1 MVSGYPFTTPFTLH
15 ASMLCANSRILDVYV
30 YAHLCNT
37 PRMFVVFTSRLVTF
51 CVRKKTPKLV
61 TSKHALKKKI
71 KIKIRGKD
79 IWRRRENTERE
90 SVLLVSLLFGFVLL
104 RAW

>member
-1 MVSGYPFTTPFTLH
+1 
-15 ASMLCANSRILDVYV
+15 
-30 YAHLCNT
+30 
-37 PRMFVVFTSRLVTF
+37 MFVVFTSRLVTF

-61 TSKHALKKKI
+61 TSKHALKKKKKI

-79 IWRRRENTERE
+79 IWRRENTERE

>member
-1 MVSGYPFTTPFTLH
+1 V
-15 ASMLCANSRILDVYV
+15 
-30 YAHLCNT
+30 
-37 PRMFVVFTSRLVTF
+37 FV
-51 CVRKKTPKLV
+51 KKRQNFEI
-61 TSKHALKKKI
+61 SKHALKKI

>member
-1 MVSGYPFTTPFTLH
+1 MYICTRTFITHLY
-15 ASMLCANSRILDVYV
+15 LCGFNKSFGDFL
-30 YAHLCNT
+30 
-37 PRMFVVFTSRLVTF
+37 FV
-51 CVRKKTPKLV
+51 KKRQNFE
-61 TSKHALKKKI
+61 TSKHALKKKKKI

-79 IWRRRENTERE
+79 IWRRENTERM

>member
-1 MVSGYPFTTPFTLH
+1 M
-15 ASMLCANSRILDVYV
+15 
-30 YAHLCNT
+30 
-37 PRMFVVFTSRLVTF
+37 
-51 CVRKKTPKLV
+51 

-79 IWRRRENTERE
+79 IWSRENTERM

>member
-1 MVSGYPFTTPFTLH
+1 
-15 ASMLCANSRILDVYV
+15 
-30 YAHLCNT
+30 
-37 PRMFVVFTSRLVTF
+37 MFV
-51 CVRKKTPKLV
+51 KKRENFEI
-61 TSKHALKKKI
+61 SKHALKKKI
-71 KIKIRGKD
+71 KIKIRGKN

>member
-1 MVSGYPFTTPFTLH
+1 
-15 ASMLCANSRILDVYV
+15 
-30 YAHLCNT
+30 
-37 PRMFVVFTSRLVTF
+37 VVFTSRLVTF

-79 IWRRRENTERE
+79 IWRRENTERM